1 MTENWIIISFF
12 WIGKILELGCYYLK
26 NTKDQTFVKGIAVK
40 SESVE
45 R

>member
-1 MTENWIIISFF
+1 M
-12 WIGKILELGCYYLK
+12 K
-26 NTKDQTFVKGIAVK
+26 NTKDQTFEKGIAVK